1 MKKKVLFGITAAAL
15 AAVMCVGFSA
25 CGGNAESVRGEEVT
39 EKQWNS
45 ALDYFTEEDAVYKI
59 ECREEQ
65 VEERK
70 FEYID
75 EILSGGAT
83 CVQTIEAVKNGTKE
97 YVKQTKKLDFSGDY
111 KKIAAALDQEI
122 EETDEEDETY
132 AESKD
137 GVITV
142 YSKDDNEK
150 WTTNKGYSSIAYGKI
165 REVLSNMSIS
175 LSYSSYEYSNDLMGY
190 ILKDSQKRD
199 SVYVLKFNG
208 DGKLCAIY
216 FEYETV
222 TKSGNR
228 EHTMKDMFDV
238 VISYK
243 AENIT
248 LPTVK

>member
-1 MKKKVLFGITAAAL
+1 MKRKVLLGIAAAAL

-25 CGGNAESVRGEEVT
+25 CGENAEGVRGEEVT

-45 ALDYFTEEDAVYKI
+45 ALAYFTEEEAVYKI
-59 ECREEQ
+59 ECSEEQ

-75 EILSGGAT
+75 EILSGSAT
-83 CVQTIEAVKNGTKE
+83 CIQTVEAVKNGEKE
-97 YVKQTKKLDFSGDY
+97 HVKQTRKIEFSGDY

-122 EETDEEDETY
+122 EAVDEEEEMY
-132 AESKD
+132 AEKKD
-137 GVITV
+137 DAITV

-150 WTTNKGYSSIAYGKI
+150 WTTSKGYSSIAYGKI

-175 LSYSSYEYSNDLMGY
+175 LSYSSYEYSNDLKGY
-190 ILKDSQKRD
+190 VLKDSQKRD

-228 EHTMKDMFDV
+228 EHTMKDVFNV

-248 LPTVK
+248 LPTVE